1 MRITPAP
8 TEDVD
13 MNSSRWKW
21 WVESARELGQYATLG
36 YSDYAYAWASATTHN
51 VNISAPVGGTLVF
64 RSSCKVT
71 KLYVN
76 GVEKWDNGSAG
87 SGLSLFVLEDV
98 LAGDDINIVTYYTT
112 YLARPLSVNV
122 EPIGARKVGDVR
134 TPPHPRIETGDRR
147 WLDHWVSVHKSLSLA
162 SNIASSVTGIQHSQS
177 YRGDT
182 IVSGA
187 EETLAT
193 ITVEE
198 TGTHVIYVLACF
210 DIMAS
215 YGALTVKT
223 KLNGSA
229 VDTKSAALT
238 YMGTQNFISDW
249 AYVYQAEAIYN
260 AGDVIALTRTMPP
273 GYESYSGYVEL
284 WRY

>member
-1 MRITPAP
+1 
-8 TEDVD
+8 
-13 MNSSRWKW
+13 
-21 WVESARELGQYATLG
+21 
-36 YSDYAYAWASATTHN
+36 
-51 VNISAPVGGTLVF
+51 
-64 RSSCKVT
+64 
-71 KLYVN
+71 
-76 GVEKWDNGSAG
+76 
-87 SGLSLFVLEDV
+87 
-98 LAGDDINIVTYYTT
+98 
-112 YLARPLSVNV
+112 
-122 EPIGARKVGDVR
+122 
-134 TPPHPRIETGDRR
+134 
-147 WLDHWVSVHKSLSLA
+147 LA